1 MRTLSIL
8 AVLVTASTLL
18 SFSTEK
24 ATDRL
29 SKTKHSLKP
38 PPTVFTDNQILP
50 FSTQVYIPCAAGGA
64 GEFVEISGNLHVV
77 FHVTIN
83 GNNAIIKSHAQPQ
96 GISGVGMTTG
106 LMYQATG
113 VTQDISKSSASNGQY
128 AYSFVNNFRII
139 GQGPGNNYIVQ
150 NLFHV
155 TFNANGELTAEVDNF
170 TSECK

>member
-50 FSTQVYIPCAAGGA
+50 FSTTVYIPCAAGGA
-64 GEFVEISGNLHVV
+64 GEFVEISGNL
-77 FHVTIN
+77 
-83 GNNAIIKSHAQPQ
+83 
-96 GISGVGMTTG
+96 
-106 LMYQATG
+106 
-113 VTQDISKSSASNGQY
+113 
-128 AYSFVNNFRII
+128 
-139 GQGPGNNYIVQ
+139 
-150 NLFHV
+150 
-155 TFNANGELTAEVDNF
+155 
-170 TSECK
+170 